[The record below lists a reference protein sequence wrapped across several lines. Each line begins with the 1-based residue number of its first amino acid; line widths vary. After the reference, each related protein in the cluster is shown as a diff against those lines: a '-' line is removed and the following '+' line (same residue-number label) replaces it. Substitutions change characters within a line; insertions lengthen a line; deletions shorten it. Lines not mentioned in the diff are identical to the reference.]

1 LNGRGLEGAL
11 KRGEGSKAHSKGG
24 RVRKALPLMVED
36 LKAHSKKMRAQRRT
50 QKDGEKYRD
59 FSGGLILVGG
69 LPRSKISQKWKIF
82 KSIFNFGPF

>member
-1 LNGRGLEGAL
+1 MV
-11 KRGEGSKAHSKGG
+11 EGSKAHSKE
-24 RVRKALPLMVED
+24 VRARRHTQKEVGLGKALPLMVED